1 MTSLWL
7 DRTDTFSGDEFRP
20 DEAYDTVV
28 VGAGLTGLVTALLLA
43 RSGQNVL
50 VLEARYL
57 GAVTTGNTTAK
68 VTLLQGT
75 ALSAL
80 RSQYSAKVVEAYV
93 TANREGQAW
102 LLRYLESSNLPYQER
117 DAYT

>member
-7 DRTDTFSGDEFRP
+7 DRAETFTP
-20 DEAYDTVV
+20 DPFEPDNRYDTVV
-28 VGAGLTGLVTALLLA
+28 AGAGLTGLVTALLLA

-50 VLEARYL
+50 VLEARHP

-75 ALSAL
+75 FLS
-80 RSQYSAKVVEAYV
+80 
-93 TANREGQAW
+93 
-102 LLRYLESSNLPYQER
+102 
-117 DAYT
+117 